1 MTSGGAR
8 ARSGPAPDPMSY
20 RSLDREWVDLP
31 AHGYD
36 GIIPDFPLG
45 DPAIYRTVMVDGE
58 RIRELDEDA
67 TAERRAAEGELWT
80 SLWRKPQGAAWSS
93 LDLAH
98 QVASYTR
105 AFLESND
112 PGAPAS
118 LKTAVLRMEDGLG
131 ISVNGM
137 RANLWKIASSSS
149 ASAEPAGT
157 TKRSA
162 KGNSRRKTGGESW
175 LSAVAVEGA

>member
-20 RSLDREWVDLP
+20 RSLDREWVELP

-36 GIIPDFPLG
+36 GIIPEFPLA
-45 DPAIYRTVMVDGE
+45 DPAIYRTITVDGE
-58 RIRELDEDA
+58 RVRELDEEA
-67 TAERRAAEGELWT
+67 TAERISAEGELWT

-137 RANLWKIASSSS
+137 RANLWKIASTSNTSSTT
-149 ASAEPAGT
+149 PGT
-157 TKRSA
+157 TSRAS
-162 KGNSRRKTGGESW
+162 KGSRKTGGASW
-175 LSAVAVEGA
+175 LSAVRVEGA